1 MMPVGQSKAMRCH
14 LVVKCVT
21 NASEQICNLAPPGG
35 QARNQWD
42 NSSYKLN
49 HVSLAIIAIIAITPT
64 KPWACFLCMLF
75 ELKFNPKLI
84 WWKIAALAKNQLGNG
99 FEDCGWRRRVTQ
111 QVFDQWVK
119 VGPWDPGGIFPILP
133 STFILPPINT
143 LTSWF
148 SPSHYLS
155 DQYGSLLWRNPFDFS
170 FISKCGRP
178 PPVGRMINC
187 ISSNCSSSKWS
198 HLFWDSTIY
207 LAEQGNKIDLNILSI
222 SYFCAHSL
230 ILYLMARDSI
240 DVFRVVVKRR
250 YLFPIK
256 TPICCFCV
264 PATLKHFPICLR
276 ELAS

>member
-1 MMPVGQSKAMRCH
+1 M
-14 LVVKCVT
+14 
-21 NASEQICNLAPPGG
+21 
-35 QARNQWD
+35 
-42 NSSYKLN
+42 
-49 HVSLAIIAIIAITPT
+49 
-64 KPWACFLCMLF
+64 
-75 ELKFNPKLI
+75 
-84 WWKIAALAKNQLGNG
+84 
-99 FEDCGWRRRVTQ
+99 TQ

-119 VGPWDPGGIFPILP
+119 VGPWEPWGNISHSPLNLHTPPNQHPDFLIFSLSLLIR
-133 STFILPPINT
+133 SIWI
-143 LTSWF
+143 TSW
-148 SPSHYLS
+148 S
-155 DQYGSLLWRNPFDFS
+155 NPFGLS
-170 FISKCGRP
+170 FISKCGRQ

-207 LAEQGNKIDLNILSI
+207 LAEQDNKIDLNILSI

-256 TPICCFCV
+256 NPICCFCV